1 MAAENGELARKQAW
15 PERADLVDAVREEE
29 VQWREKEREIR
40 ERKKEMEGGVS
51 RREVKEVGER
61 TGKTRLAG
69 EEKETGEWNF
79 QTFV

>member
-1 MAAENGELARKQAW
+1 M
-15 PERADLVDAVREEE
+15 ERE
-29 VQWREKEREIR
+29 REKEREIR

>member
-1 MAAENGELARKQAW
+1 MSWLGSRRGRSELSELTRYAKRRYSRERKR
-15 PERADLVDAVREEE
+15 ERL
-29 VQWREKEREIR
+29 ERE
-40 ERKKEMEGGVS
+40 KKEMEGGVS
-51 RREVKEVGER
+51 RREEKEVGER